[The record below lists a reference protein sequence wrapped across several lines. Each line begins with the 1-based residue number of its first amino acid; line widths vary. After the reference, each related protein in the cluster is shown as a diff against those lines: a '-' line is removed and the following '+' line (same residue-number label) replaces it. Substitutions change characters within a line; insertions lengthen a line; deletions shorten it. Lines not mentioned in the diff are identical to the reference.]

1 MANCD
6 IANGRVEQCKDSI
19 AGLQA
24 VYFINYQTG
33 SFTID
38 ASNRITDF
46 PAGLTAYKYE
56 LKGNNSYTE
65 TVNTSRE
72 NGTTF
77 FTQEL
82 ALTLKKLDSTMTK
95 NVKLLA
101 SGRTQIVV
109 HTRSGEAFLVG
120 KNEGADMTGGTIVT
134 GQAHGDLSGYTLT
147 FQGMEVAPANFLSGS
162 TVANPFFATANDP
175 SIVYS

>member
-1 MANCD
+1 MACD

-24 VYFINYQTG
+24 AYFINYQTG
-33 SFTID
+33 SLTLN
-38 ASNRITDF
+38 ANNEITAF
-46 PAGLTAYKYE
+46 PAGLTAYKFE

-82 ALTLKKLDSTMTK
+82 ALTLKKIDATMTK

-101 SGRTQIVV
+101 AGRPQIVV
-109 HTRSGEAFLVG
+109 HTKNGDAFLVG
-120 KNEGADMTGGTIVT
+120 AKEGADLTGGTIVT
-134 GQAHGDLSGYTLT
+134 GQAHGDLYGYTLT
-147 FQGMEVAPANFLSGS
+147 FQGMESYPAYLLSGS
-162 TVANPFFATANDP
+162 TEQNPFANTSNDP
-175 SIVYS
+175 TVVYN